1 SRTQDSIRVANL
13 GQPTLVR
20 PD

>member
-1 SRTQDSIRVANL
+1 RTQDSIRVANL